1 MAIDHD
7 KIQHHIRR
15 ISQVSIGIALF
26 ALVLVGVLYIV
37 LYVQKNSAPKTTTT
51 NTNVAEKY
59 TLSPEQIATEKAS
72 YEKEVS
78 ALFAGYASG
87 TTTSASVAEQ
97 MQKVSV
103 PQSYRSLHVQLLT
116 EMQGTDLE
124 ADKLTKIRAFDTQYT
139 WILP

>member
-7 KIQHHIRR
+7 KIQQHIRR

-26 ALVLVGVLYIV
+26 ALVLVGVLYIT
-37 LYVQKNSAPKTTTT
+37 LYTQKKNMQQTTT

-59 TLSPEQIATEKAS
+59 TLSPEQIAAEKSS
-72 YEKEVS
+72 YEEKVS
-78 ALFAGYASG
+78 TLFSSYVAGV
-87 TTTSASVAEQ
+87 TTSASVAEQ
-97 MQKVSV
+97 MQKISV

-116 EMQGTDLE
+116 EMQGSDLE
-124 ADKLTKIRAFDTQYT
+124 ADKLTKIQAFDTQYT